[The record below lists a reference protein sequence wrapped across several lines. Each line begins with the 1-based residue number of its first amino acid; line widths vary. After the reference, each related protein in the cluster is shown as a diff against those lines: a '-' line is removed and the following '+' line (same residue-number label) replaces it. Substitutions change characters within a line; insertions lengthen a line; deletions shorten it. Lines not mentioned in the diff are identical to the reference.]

1 MLIYV
6 CNSAHGFGH
15 GSRPAAVLTEL
26 AARQPR
32 WRLVIS
38 TSLPES
44 FLRLAYGALPY
55 EHRPCRWD
63 VGVVQADALGSDP
76 AATLQALVTL
86 EEGLP
91 DQLDQEVRWLQAQGQ
106 PILVLGDVPPAAARL
121 AEALGAPLVWLASF
135 GWEAIYRP
143 MGAPFQVWAD
153 AAEALYRRGDRLIAC
168 PLAMPINWGVP
179 SHPVGLTLGR
189 PRVDP
194 WSWRH
199 RLELPVDRDRCVMV
213 SFGGLGFSLPAEL
226 FERWPD
232 HVFLGPEPSLEA
244 IPNGRRLPEGL
255 RPLDLMPLC
264 GRLIT
269 KPGYSS
275 FCEAMGQGLAIHAVH
290 RSGFAEAAVLEAAL
304 QRHGMHRLL
313 SQGQLRAGDWE
324 LDQAPDSPQ
333 DEPLPQDGALEAA
346 KLLELWIGDWFSR
359 NP

>member
-15 GSRPAAVLTEL
+15 GSRTAAVLTEL
-26 AARQPR
+26 AARQPS

-38 TSLPES
+38 TALPAS
-44 FLRLAYGALPY
+44 FLRLAYGALPI
-55 EHRPCRWD
+55 EHRRCQWD

-76 AATLQALVTL
+76 AATLEALTTLEQALPAQL
-86 EEGLP
+86 EREL
-91 DQLDQEVRWLQAQGQ
+91 RWLQAQGE
-106 PILVLGDVPPAAARL
+106 PILVLGDVPPAAASL
-121 AEALGAPLVWLASF
+121 ASALKAPLVWLASF

-143 MGAPFQVWAD
+143 MGLPFQPWAK
-153 AAEALYRRGDRLIAC
+153 AAEVLYSRGDRLIAC
-168 PLAMPINWGVP
+168 PLAMPIHWGVP
-179 SHPVGLTLGR
+179 SHPVGLTLGQ

-194 WSWRH
+194 LLWRQ
-199 RLELPVDRDRCVMV
+199 RLGLPVDRDRCVLV
-213 SFGGLGFSLPAEL
+213 SFGGLGFSLPKGL

-232 HVFLGPEPSLEA
+232 HIFIGPEPSLAA

-304 QRHGMHRLL
+304 QRHGRHRLL
-313 SQGQLRAGDWE
+313 SQRQLQAGDWE
-324 LDQAPDSPQ
+324 LDQPPNSPLN
-333 DEPLPQDGALEAA
+333 EPLPLDGALEAA
-346 KLLELWIGDWFSR
+346 KLLELWIGEWFGR
-359 NP
+359 HP